1 MKNPVQTICCNNGC
15 RGAQSTKVINSHLH
29 VWAFPHKAAGKYPY
43 FPGQEPTLPRDIDLL
58 LQQVCRENNNHGS
71 RRMLFTSICDDVK
84 EKEPDPSIYLIVA
97 KNLESLVCPIWSC
110 SSKRACKKP
119 VAAISEFILRYPGS
133 S

>member
-58 LQQVCRENNNHGS
+58 LQVCRENNNHGS

-97 KNLESLVCPIWSC
+97 KVNNLHFFSFRLSTLPPSMEMES
-110 SSKRACKKP
+110 
-119 VAAISEFILRYPGS
+119 
-133 S
+133 